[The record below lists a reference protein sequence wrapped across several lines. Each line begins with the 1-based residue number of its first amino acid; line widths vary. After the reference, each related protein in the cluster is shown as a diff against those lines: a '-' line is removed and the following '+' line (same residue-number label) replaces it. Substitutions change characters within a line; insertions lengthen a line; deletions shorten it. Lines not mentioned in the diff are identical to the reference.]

1 MTNSLL
7 CRTVSSRRGS
17 MRLRLALPLVFFF
30 CVASFASQDSLS
42 VSVQGVKSAVGV
54 WWPVPSKAKTPAKVP
69 AKAKAKQA
77 VQFAKSDVV
86 VWFHGG
92 MTSGNC
98 EKGLVAGDDF
108 SKLFP
113 NVIVVSASACR
124 DKHWATGV
132 MVAAVDA
139 AIDSVAA
146 RRGSPVDTISL
157 VGVSDGALGV
167 LVYSIQGKRRVKG
180 RLLASSFGKLL
191 GEARVLAGMSAS
203 RMRFGRWRFLQGGN
217 DRLFPVAEAV
227 PWIEEFCREVRADCT
242 LRFDPAGEHDWSYWR
257 EKHLDWIRESFRQ

>member
-1 MTNSLL
+1 
-7 CRTVSSRRGS
+7 

-167 LVYSIQGKRRVKG
+167 LVYSASEG
-180 RLLASSFGKLL
+180 RPGTVQ
-191 GEARVLAGMSAS
+191 R
-203 RMRFGRWRFLQGGN
+203 
-217 DRLFPVAEAV
+217 
-227 PWIEEFCREVRADCT
+227 
-242 LRFDPAGEHDWSYWR
+242 
-257 EKHLDWIRESFRQ
+257 